1 MDASMTHAS
10 SVISASSSRR
20 GPRPAAATACARTIR
35 FARRA
40 SAFAAFVILAVGV
53 SGCNKLKARDLL
65 NKGVAAFKNAQYDA
79 AIENFKQA
87 KDLDPGL
94 MNARLYLA
102 TAYASQYIPGAPS
115 EQNVRLGNQAVEEFK
130 EVLRLDPNNLSA
142 IDGIGSILFQMA
154 GTPYDPKKFEESK
167 SYHQKHIELKPTDP
181 EPYYWI
187 GVIDWTLAFRAN
199 GELRAAYNREHV
211 NKQVKDTDPLPTALR
226 SEYASKYGS
235 LVDEGISNLQKA
247 LQQKPDYDD
256 AMAYLNLLYRRKADM
271 VESAEERASLLKQA
285 DDLVDKVKEIKQ
297 KRAEQPQPA
306 S

>member
-1 MDASMTHAS
+1 MDASMTYAL
-10 SVISASSSRR
+10 SVISGNSTRR
-20 GPRPAAATACARTIR
+20 L
-35 FARRA
+35 
-40 SAFAAFVILAVGV
+40 SAFAALFVFALGV
-53 SGCNKLKARDLL
+53 SGCSKLQARNLL
-65 NKGVAAFKNAQYDA
+65 NKGVGAYKNAQYDA
-79 AIENFKQA
+79 AIEDFKKA

-115 EQNVRLGNQAVEEFK
+115 EQNVRLGNQAVTEFK
-130 EVLRLDPNNLSA
+130 DVLSVDPNNLSA

-154 GTPYDPKKFEESK
+154 GTPYDPNKFEESK
-167 SYHQKHIELKPTDP
+167 SYHKKHIEQKPSDP

-199 GELRAAYNREHV
+199 GEARAAYNKDHI
-211 NKQVKDTDPLPTALR
+211 NKQVRDTEPLPASLR
-226 SEYASKYGS
+226 GDYSSKYGS
-235 LVDEGISNLQKA
+235 LVDEGITQLKKSIEI
-247 LQQKPDYDD
+247 KPDYDD

-271 VESAEERASLLKQA
+271 VESSEERSALLKQA

>member
-10 SVISASSSRR
+10 SVISASSTRPGSKPWLTPAWA
-20 GPRPAAATACARTIR
+20 GPLR

-40 SAFAAFVILAVGV
+40 SASAALLILAAGL
-53 SGCNKLKARDLL
+53 SGCSKLKARDLL
-65 NKGVAAFKNAQYDA
+65 NKGVAAYKNAQYDT
-79 AIENFKQA
+79 AIEDFKQA

-115 EQNVRLGNQAVEEFK
+115 EQNVRLGTQAVNELK
-130 EVLRLDPNNLSA
+130 EVLDIVPNNLSA

-167 SYHQKHIELKPTDP
+167 SYHQKHIELNPNHP

-199 GELRAAYNREHV
+199 NELRAEYNK
-211 NKQVKDTDPLPTALR
+211 NNIKKQVKDTDPLPSSVRAQYTA
-226 SEYASKYGS
+226 KYGS
-235 LVDEGISNLQKA
+235 LVDEGIAALKKA
-247 LQQKPDYDD
+247 IELRPDYYD
-256 AMAYLNLLYRRKADM
+256 AMAYLNLMYRRKADM
-271 VESAEERASLLKQA
+271 VESADQRDDLLKQA
-285 DDLVDKVKEIKQ
+285 DALVDKVKEVKQ

-306 S
+306 N

>member
-10 SVISASSSRR
+10 SVISASSTRR
-20 GPRPAAATACARTIR
+20 V
-35 FARRA
+35 
-40 SAFAAFVILAVGV
+40 SAFAALVILAAGV
-53 SGCNKLKARDLL
+53 SGCGKLKARDLL
-65 NKGVAAFKNAQYDA
+65 NKGVAAYKNAQYDT
-79 AIENFKQA
+79 AIEDFKQA

-115 EQNVRLGNQAVEEFK
+115 DQNVRLGVQAVNEFK
-130 EVLRLDPNNLSA
+130 EVLSIESNNLSA
-142 IDGIGSILFQMA
+142 IDGVGSILFQMA

-167 SYHQKHIELKPTDP
+167 SFHQKHIDLKPNDP

-199 GELRAAYNREHV
+199 GELRAAYNRDHV
-211 NKQVKDTDPLPTALR
+211 QKQVKDTDPLPAALR
-226 SEYASKYGS
+226 SDYTSKFGP
-235 LVDEGISNLQKA
+235 LVEEGITNLQKSI
-247 LQQKPDYDD
+247 QVKPDYDD

-271 VESAEERASLLKQA
+271 VESAEERESLKNQA
-285 DDLVDKVKEIKQ
+285 DGLLDKVKEIKQ

-306 S
+306 N